1 MGKTHDAAKEGDLPL
16 LMKLFAEGASLEEK
30 DEVINLYNQH
40 NISFSIFFHN

>member
-1 MGKTHDAAKEGDLPL
+1 MGNMLDAARKGDLPL

-30 DEVINLYNQH
+30 DGVINLYNQH